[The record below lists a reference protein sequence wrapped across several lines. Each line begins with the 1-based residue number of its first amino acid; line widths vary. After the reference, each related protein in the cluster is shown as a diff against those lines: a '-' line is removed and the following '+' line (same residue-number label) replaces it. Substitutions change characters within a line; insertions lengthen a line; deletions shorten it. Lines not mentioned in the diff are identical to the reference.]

1 MDDDSGDDGTD
12 KPPVVI
18 KSKNDPTS
26 AYLGPRNIFSNPI
39 TLDDLMDD
47 DSNSGGELVNIND
60 VFENS
65 ATTMSPGSPPA
76 SPEVMTRPSI
86 IVPVVKSKN
95 LKYFCYET

>member
-39 TLDDLMDD
+39 SLEDLMEDD
-47 DSNSGGELVNIND
+47 PDMGGEMVNLND
-60 VFENS
+60 VLES
-65 ATTMSPGSPPA
+65 VSPPRCTEI
-76 SPEVMTRPSI
+76 EVITRPPI
-86 IVPVVKSKN
+86 ILPVKSKRV
-95 LKYFCYET
+95 